1 MQQTSYL
8 TPPQCWIDNEVSQ
21 PNVKSKSL
29 TYQTDGTRAEAH
41 HTQIVASHIRLFE
54 LVVP

>member
-29 TYQTDGTRAEAH
+29 TYQTDGTPAEAH
-41 HTQIVASHIRLFE
+41 HTQIVASRIRLFE

>member
-8 TPPQCWIDNEVSQ
+8 TPPQYWIDNEVSQ

-29 TYQTDGTRAEAH
+29 TYQTDGTLAEAQ
-41 HTQIVASHIRLFE
+41 HTQIVASRIRLFE